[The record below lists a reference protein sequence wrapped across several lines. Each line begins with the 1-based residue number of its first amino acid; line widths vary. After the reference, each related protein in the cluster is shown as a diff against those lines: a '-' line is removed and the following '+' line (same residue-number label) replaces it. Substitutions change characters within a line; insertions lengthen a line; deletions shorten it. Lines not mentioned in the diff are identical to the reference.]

1 MTRPMSARRDGRHIK
16 HSQTRQLQIKSSHL
30 PETTPIFIST
40 AVQVEGPTKTQVK
53 SAEGNLYAFN
63 TTINRTI
70 DITQVLNQS
79 VISIY
84 IW

>member
-1 MTRPMSARRDGRHIK
+1 MARPMSARRDGRHAK
-16 HSQTRQLQIKSSHL
+16 HSQRKQLQVKISHP
-30 PETTPIFIST
+30 PETTPIFVST

-53 SAEGNLYAFN
+53 STEGTLYAFN
-63 TTINRTI
+63 MTINRTI

-84 IW
+84 LW